1 MADGPKPYTEED
13 REREKVESLRL
24 ASSIPQNGA
33 RWELTVQQA
42 GVANDSRPV
51 YLATV
56 RAAATCS
63 EAAVLNFESFPG
75 APPSLDDLYAFLCR
89 AICFPMSRQNAARP
103 QVVQIS
109 SHSNTE
115 DELSGKAEFQSTL
128 QYLAQKARS
137 ELEVA
142 IIFEGEKGAR
152 SSEVTN
158 ADGLGSTK
166 QMQSSP
172 SSGRF
177 ACHVC
182 SKRLPAASIS
192 RCSSCKAMN
201 YCSRECQAVDWP
213 QHKTYCN
220 ILKTHMS
227 RAPELRDFGLE
238 VDRRL
243 LDDRADLHGYL
254 SDTCILG
261 HGLWRTDL
269 IQGTFDLVARMR
281 VSESVVATEAFPK
294 TLCPF
299 STPLSPDSGFRD
311 TPAAICGWKDYYKA
325 KSIPK
330 NSPACLLLSNALTL
344 FHGLTHLFPRS
355 SLPISRGSYVCLH
368 IIESSQTDVELAA
381 TYECL
386 AALLPQ
392 VTVDIFIIAREIV
405 VIPITSTDYTV
416 HATITEQE
424 QGGKLTLNHPA
435 VFARRQYSVE
445 YKNSELECCVRVHF
459 ARSSYSDFPRD
470 KYPPHLI
477 VCHDAAT
484 KLFIDASMDAEEA
497 KASRQTL
504 DAILSQKTNVIFAER
519 TELDAEQVA
528 KALKK
533 TNAGIHARVKVNPFR
548 QPLTRQLTS
557 EVNIPCY
564 ANGFVVPFTVS

>member
-24 ASSIPQNGA
+24 ARSVPQSA
-33 RWELTVQQA
+33 TRWELTVQQA

-51 YLATV
+51 YLATL
-56 RAAATCS
+56 RASATCS

-89 AICFPMSRQNAARP
+89 AICFPMSRQSAVRP

-109 SHSNTE
+109 SYRNTE
-115 DELSGKAEFQSTL
+115 DEISDKVEFQATL
-128 QYLAQKARS
+128 QHLAQKARS
-137 ELEVA
+137 ELEVD
-142 IIFEGEKGAR
+142 IIFKGEKGAE

-158 ADGLGSTK
+158 ADGFVSTG
-166 QMQSSP
+166 QIQSSP
-172 SSGRF
+172 SSGPF

-192 RCSSCKAMN
+192 RCSSCKAIN
-201 YCSRECQAVDWP
+201 YCSRECQVSDWS
-213 QHKTYCN
+213 QHKTYCK
-220 ILKTHMS
+220 ILKIHMS

-238 VDRRL
+238 LDRRL
-243 LDDRADLHGYL
+243 LDDRSDLHGYL
-254 SDTCILG
+254 SDACILD
-261 HGLWRTDL
+261 HGLWRMDL
-269 IQGTFDLVARMR
+269 IEGTFDLDARMR
-281 VSESVVATEAFPK
+281 ISECVVATEAFPK

-299 STPLSPDSGFRD
+299 STPLSPDTGFRD
-311 TPAAICGWKDYYKA
+311 IPAAICGWQDYYKA
-325 KSIPK
+325 KSIPR

-355 SLPISRGSYVCLH
+355 SLPMSRGSYVCVH

-392 VTVDIFIIAREIV
+392 ITVDIFIIARDIV
-405 VIPITSTDYTV
+405 VVPITSTDHTV
-416 HATITEQE
+416 DATITKQE
-424 QGGKLTLNHPA
+424 QGGKLTLNDPA
-435 VFARRQYSVE
+435 VLARRQYSVE
-445 YKNSELECCVRVHF
+445 HKNSELECCVRVHF

-470 KYPPHLI
+470 KYPPHVI

-484 KLFIDASMDAEEA
+484 KLYIDASLDAEEA
-497 KASRQTL
+497 KASRQIL
-504 DAILSQKTNVIFAER
+504 DTILSQKTNVIFAER
-519 TELDAEQVA
+519 TELNAEQVA
-528 KALKK
+528 EAVKK
-533 TNAGIHARVKVNPFR
+533 TNAGIHTLVNVNPFR
-548 QPLTRQLTS
+548 QPLTRQLAS
-557 EVNIPCY
+557 VNVPCY